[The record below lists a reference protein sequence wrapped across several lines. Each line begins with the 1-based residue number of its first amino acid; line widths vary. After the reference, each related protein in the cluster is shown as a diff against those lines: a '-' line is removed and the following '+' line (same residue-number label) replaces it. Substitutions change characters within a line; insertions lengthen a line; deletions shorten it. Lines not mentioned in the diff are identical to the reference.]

1 MELSFLCDTKNMKNT
16 TQLVKDLRSL
26 PDAIYKDFCNQAK
39 IVALEY
45 PSAHGIDCFARGETI
60 EYGFIDIVGQHID
73 LKPNKK
79 EDFNDP
85 DGLYAA
91 EHLTDVKTQGN
102 GFLPQKSKKALFY
115 SKQWDIKKTAQGA
128 KQFESKAHSYILIDP
143 ICARIAVVDTNIF
156 YNKPFRTNVAR
167 ISFSVKPG
175 DVHMIYDVIG
185 GVINP
190 EIVPDSSAIYRE
202 IWNNAGKKMRTLSE
216 VSTIG

>member
-1 MELSFLCDTKNMKNT
+1 MLYLNDMKNT
-16 TQLVKDLRSL
+16 TQLVQDLRSVS
-26 PDAIYKDFCNQAK
+26 PEVYRDFCNQAK

-60 EYGFIDIVGQHID
+60 EYGFIDIVGQYID

-143 ICARIAVVDTNIF
+143 LCARIAVVDTSVF
-156 YNKPFRTNVAR
+156 YNKPFRTNSAR

-175 DVHMIYDVIG
+175 DVFMIYDGISNVIDAD
-185 GVINP
+185 ID
-190 EIVPDSSAIYRE
+190 PDPDAIYRE
-202 IWNNAGKKMRTLSE
+202 IWQKAGERLTSL
-216 VSTIG
+216 

>member
-1 MELSFLCDTKNMKNT
+1 MEIIETMET
-16 TQLVKDLRSL
+16 VTQLVQDLRSV
-26 PDAIYKDFCNQAK
+26 PAEVYQNFCNQAR
-39 IVALEY
+39 IVALQY
-45 PSAHGIDCFARGETI
+45 PLAHGMDCFARGEGI
-60 EYGFIDIVGQHID
+60 EKGFINTVGTHVA

-85 DGLYAA
+85 DALYGL
-91 EHLTDVKTQGN
+91 EHLTDVKTQVN

-143 ICARIAVVDTNIF
+143 ICARIAVVDTSIF
-156 YNKPFRTNVAR
+156 YNKPFTTNVAR

-175 DVHMIYDVIG
+175 DVYMIYDGIG
-185 GVINP
+185 GVIDP